1 MELGKQIQ
9 AARRF
14 RKMTQQQLADE
25 CGVTRQFITHIETER
40 AVPSIHTLQRITTVL
55 GCRLAIILSTP
66 EEVKP

>member
-14 RKMTQQQLADE
+14 RKMTQQQLAEE

-40 AVPSIHTLQRITTVL
+40 ANPSIRMLQRITTIL
-55 GCRLAIILSTP
+55 GCRLAIILSSP
-66 EEVKP
+66 EESKT